1 MQEQKREMT
10 FDEFRKKKLPFFI
23 ATFGELFALMGWL
36 YFFDHKD
43 FLNKYVFSTIALW
56 TGFMIERLTV
66 VWWAKTNFGSGI
78 GVTAAHIPA
87 WKRMANL
94 LLITLSEIIVWM
106 LFVWVFDQYG
116 KTEANGELQLKIAG
130 IVAAVAILFAGEQL
144 QHSYELH
151 IMQRQPWSHYFWQGN
166 TALITFYE
174 TLGGFCWL
182 YFNRLGQ
189 AGGSFLGLSG
199 EATLAWFGGLLMLV
213 ALGVEHVVEG
223 GALAP
228 KLAPDAPPAS

>member
-1 MQEQKREMT
+1 
-10 FDEFRKKKLPFFI
+10 
-23 ATFGELFALMGWL
+23 
-36 YFFDHKD
+36 
-43 FLNKYVFSTIALW
+43 
-56 TGFMIERLTV
+56 
-66 VWWAKTNFGSGI
+66 
-78 GVTAAHIPA
+78 
-87 WKRMANL
+87 
-94 LLITLSEIIVWM
+94 
-106 LFVWVFDQYG
+106 
-116 KTEANGELQLKIAG
+116 
-130 IVAAVAILFAGEQL
+130 
-144 QHSYELH
+144 
-151 IMQRQPWSHYFWQGN
+151 MQRQPWSHYFWQGN